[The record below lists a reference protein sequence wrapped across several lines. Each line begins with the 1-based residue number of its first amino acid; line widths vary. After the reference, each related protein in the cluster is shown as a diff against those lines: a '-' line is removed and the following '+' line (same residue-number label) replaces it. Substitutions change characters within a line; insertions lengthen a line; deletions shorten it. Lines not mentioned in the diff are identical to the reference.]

1 MIKRKNPVIS
11 LVIMVVILIP
21 SIAVFVDANPEGI
34 SFNEDLDDIIITTDF
49 ITIKIAKIS
58 PHFIWWVGNQSSSNE
73 MYNVKFISIKEFFGD
88 DDFLDS
94 PLELGGIS
102 YDLDSN
108 DWSHQITMNEASLT
122 IELTLTG
129 LANGAEIQFM
139 LNIYNENQVIPGTDH
154 EVDALTEMKFD
165 IVINDWEFTENASGL
180 AILTNVFESQQDH
193 EMNIRDGTQNENG
206 NTSQSMQFESEEYNN
221 NKIAFFEWTNFAS
234 IYDGLDL
241 VNNISVSKAS
251 LLGDLPVTLPID
263 LDIIPLYLT
272 YPNYGN
278 SLKMVHDPSIGVYP
292 ENFSLTLPALSI
304 VSGIITLIII
314 GILTRK
320 RNRSLKGRNKRN
332 FLNQILIYI
341 S

>member
-1 MIKRKNPVIS
+1 MIKCKNPVIS
-11 LVIMVVILIP
+11 LAIIVVILIP
-21 SIAVFVDANPEGI
+21 SIAVFVDANPVGI
-34 SFNEDLDDIIITTDF
+34 SFNEDLNDIIITTNY

-88 DDFLDS
+88 DDFLDN

-102 YDLDSN
+102 YDLASS

-122 IELTLTG
+122 IEFTLTG
-129 LANGAEIQFM
+129 LANGAEIQFI
-139 LNIYNENQVIPGTDH
+139 LNIYNENQMIQGTDH
-154 EVDALTEMKFD
+154 LVNALTEMKFD
-165 IVINDWEFTENASGL
+165 IVINNWEFTENASGL
-180 AILTNVFESQQDH
+180 AFLTNVFESQQNH
-193 EMNIRDGTQNENG
+193 RMNIRDGTLNENG
-206 NTSQSMQFESEEYNN
+206 NASQSMQIESEEYHD

-251 LLGDLPVTLPID
+251 LLGDIPVTLPID

-278 SLKMVHDPSIGVYP
+278 SLKMVHDPLIGVYP
-292 ENFSLTLPALSI
+292 ESFSHSFNAISI
-304 VSGIITLIII
+304 VSGIIAFVII
-314 GILTRK
+314 GILTSK
-320 RNRSLKGRNKRN
+320 RNRSFKGRNKRN
-332 FLNQILIYI
+332 FLNHIFF
-341 S
+341 